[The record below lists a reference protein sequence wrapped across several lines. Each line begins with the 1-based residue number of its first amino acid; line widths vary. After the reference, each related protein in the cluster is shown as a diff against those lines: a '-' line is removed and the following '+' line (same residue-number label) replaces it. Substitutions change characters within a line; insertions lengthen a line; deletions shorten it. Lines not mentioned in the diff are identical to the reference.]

1 LLPQPS
7 PSGLPFGSLSRPFPR
22 PSAVCANLGIR
33 LLHAKPYHAWSKG
46 KVERLIRTIQG
57 DFEATLRLEGGLVHT
72 LAELNT
78 SFSRW
83 IAGTYH
89 LRTHGSTNMSAHERF
104 TRAGHPLRTIEEP
117 EKIDALFYTRTERV
131 VRKDGTVT
139 LGKKTLGGK
148 PRPACACRRTALRPG
163 PL

>member
-1 LLPQPS
+1 M
-7 PSGLPFGSLSRPFPR
+7 
-22 PSAVCANLGIR
+22 CANLGIR

-57 DFEATLRLEGGLVHT
+57 DFEATLRLEGGHVHS

-89 LRTHGSTNMSAHERF
+89 LRVHSSTNMSPHERF
-104 TRAGHPLRTIEEP
+104 THAGHPLRTIEEP
-117 EKIDALFYTRTERV
+117 EKKRRSFLHAHRAR
-131 VRKDGTVT
+131 RAQRRHRHPR
-139 LGKKTLGGK
+139 KKT
-148 PRPACACRRTALRPG
+148 P
-163 PL
+163 